1 MKVIFNFKKS
11 TCRLNWVKILKVV
24 FGFNLKEAKAIVD
37 SGSYVHIVDNL
48 NNPIDAQQYF
58 VDLLIRIDSACIST
72 LDADQRKVE
81 LREVIS
87 LSMFDKEEN
96 MPSNTPVL
104 QEINVQDLDIV
115 KVGSVYILTQERYE
129 KLLKAEQTLSKIETT
144 QSLTEIVSIKILH
157 DDNHGGYYIKLND
170 SHIVDKNTML
180 IM

>member
-72 LDADQRKVE
+72 LDTDQRKVE
-81 LREVIS
+81 LRDVIS
-87 LSMFDKEEN
+87 LSIFDKEEN

-104 QEINVQDLDIV
+104 QEINVQDLDTV
-115 KVGSVYILTQERYE
+115 KIGSVYILTQERYE
-129 KLLKAEQTLSKIETT
+129 KLLKAEQTWLM
-144 QSLTEIVSIKILH
+144 IKAALC
-157 DDNHGGYYIKLND
+157 NE
-170 SHIVDKNTML
+170 
-180 IM
+180 